1 MRTALA
7 GFNFA
12 SMSNSTSASPVVAE
26 SSSQLNPIAV
36 FSALGSKIRWP
47 IIQLLA
53 DGTPRTA
60 TDVAS
65 ALGRDFDGVSKHLK
79 VMRDAGVVDAGPGED
94 RRLLF
99 FSIPPEN
106 RREAGVLDYGI
117 CTIRVATAKAAPAK
131 D

>member
-1 MRTALA
+1 MVT

-12 SMSNSTSASPVVAE
+12 AMSDSTSASPVVAE

-60 TDVAS
+60 TDLAS
-65 ALGRDFDGVSKHLK
+65 AFKRDFDGISKHLRL
-79 VMRDAGVVDAGPGED
+79 MRDAGVVETGPGED
-94 RRLLF
+94 HRLLF
-99 FSIPPEN
+99 YSIPAAN
-106 RREAGVLDYGI
+106 RREPGMLDYGC
-117 CTIRVATAKAAPAK
+117 CTIRMATAKPDLPK